1 MGSLHEPQGGHSLR
15 PVSQEGVCRSTLL
28 GPAFAPCHGL
38 VDAGVY
44 VAACTR
50 DLCRCPTCPCATF
63 AEYSRQCAHA
73 GGQPQ
78 NWRGPDLCRECPGE
92 VAPGTTPGPWLGTPG
107 SERKAGEQ
115 GVVQGLGIWA
125 PEGGRGTLS
134 RAPPEPRWG
143 LEAVPRSWAPCSPP
157 LPPHPEGS

>member
-1 MGSLHEPQGGHSLR
+1 MNGYTDKKDGWMDRQTEQWKERWVEVRMRGQTVRDEGATGEGAPWPGRGCRVGSPHEPQGGHSLC
-15 PVSQEGVCRSTLL
+15 PVPQEGVCRCTLL

-38 VDAGVY
+38 VDTEVY
-44 VAACTR
+44 VAACTQ

-92 VAPGTTPGPWLGTPG
+92 
-107 SERKAGEQ
+107 SR
-115 GVVQGLGIWA
+115 
-125 PEGGRGTLS
+125 GRWPQ
-134 RAPPEPRWG
+134 A
-143 LEAVPRSWAPCSPP
+143 
-157 LPPHPEGS
+157 

>member
-1 MGSLHEPQGGHSLR
+1 MRDEGATGEGAPWPGRGCRVGSPHEPQGGHSLC
-15 PVSQEGVCRSTLL
+15 PVPQEGVCRRTLL

-38 VDAGVY
+38 VDTEVY
-44 VAACTR
+44 VAACTQ

-92 VAPGTTPGPWLGTPG
+92 
-107 SERKAGEQ
+107 SR
-115 GVVQGLGIWA
+115 
-125 PEGGRGTLS
+125 GRWPQ
-134 RAPPEPRWG
+134 A
-143 LEAVPRSWAPCSPP
+143 
-157 LPPHPEGS
+157 